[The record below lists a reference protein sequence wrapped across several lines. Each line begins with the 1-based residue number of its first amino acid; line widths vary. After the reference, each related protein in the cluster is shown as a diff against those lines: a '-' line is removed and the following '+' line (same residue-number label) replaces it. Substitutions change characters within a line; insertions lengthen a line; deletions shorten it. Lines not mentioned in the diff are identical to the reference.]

1 MAPMTSELGRA
12 EVVLEAADGES
23 EPETLSFTFYAPL
36 EAGGRAMVRAAGRET
51 IMGVDAAKVDEIFA
65 DIDALRPD
73 PVEELTEDSQ

>member
-1 MAPMTSELGRA
+1 
-12 EVVLEAADGES
+12 
-23 EPETLSFTFYAPL
+23 
-36 EAGGRAMVRAAGRET
+36 MVCAAGRET